1 MAEVDDVGER
11 RERRDGVLVQSVSL
25 TCEAELLLA
34 VHPPH
39 SFAPPGWPAG
49 VAVRVPL
56 IVDPVPAVL

>member
-25 TCEAELLLA
+25 TREAELLLA

>member
-1 MAEVDDVGER
+1 MADDVGER

-39 SFAPPGWPAG
+39 SFAPPGGPAG

-56 IVDPVPAVL
+56 VVDPVPAVL